1 MTVSSGSSE
10 SSWSSGTVTTFAS
23 AARSFAAL
31 VHDIPADRWAGPGL
45 GEWDLRSLV
54 GHASRSLTTV
64 STYLA
69 QSAEREDITSPQEY
83 YARVTPAALGI
94 SPEGVLERGRQ
105 AGRDLGDD
113 PPAAVDELVSR
124 VLDELSDA
132 GNPLIQVIGGAGI
145 RLHTYLPTRTFEL
158 AVHGL
163 DIARAVDISLS
174 LPADV
179 LEEATGLAARIAVAE
194 GHSQIV
200 LLALTGRDE
209 LPPSFSIV

>member
-1 MTVSSGSSE
+1 MTVSSE
-10 SSWSSGTVTTFAS
+10 SSGSCGSSGTVTTFAS
-23 AARSFAAL
+23 AARSFAGL